1 MDLSKIKLDNIS
13 LDFKTVMLLI
23 AITATWYDQKGDN
36 KVRDRD
42 HKDFEKR
49 ITRLEGFHEPKLV
62 SSVATYNK
70 VAVLAE
76 RIQTRGKNKW
86 EK

>member
-13 LDFKTVMLLI
+13 FDFKTVLI
-23 AITATWYDQKGDN
+23 LVAILSTWYDQKGDN
-36 KVRDRD
+36 RLRDRD

-49 ITRLEGFHEPKLV
+49 ITRLEGFHEPRPV
-62 SSVATYNK
+62 SSVTTYGK

-76 RIQTRGKNKW
+76 RIQTRSKNKW